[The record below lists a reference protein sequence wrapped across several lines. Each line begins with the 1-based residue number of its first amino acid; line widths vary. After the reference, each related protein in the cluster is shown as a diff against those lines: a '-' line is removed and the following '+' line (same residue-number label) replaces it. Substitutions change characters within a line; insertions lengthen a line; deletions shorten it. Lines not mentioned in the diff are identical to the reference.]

1 MLMKIAFNTVP
12 TKYILVPMFF
22 VLFSCTNTKKTT
34 YFYGVP
40 DGPIASNMTIPE
52 SIIQKNDILSIVVSD
67 INPKAAEI
75 FNPISPNNNDPSAT
89 ANKDVPVGY
98 LVDTDGDI
106 QFPVLGN
113 IKAQGLTKTQLKE
126 KLIKT
131 ILDKKLLLDPIVSI
145 RFLNFRVTVLG
156 EVGRPT
162 VIPIPNEK
170 ISLLEA
176 LGLAGDLTIYGN
188 RNNVMVIREEITPER
203 KELRSITRINLNSS
217 ELFTS
222 PYYYLQ
228 SNDIVYVEPNK
239 AKVAST
245 SRASQW
251 LPVIFSGLSL
261 AAIVADRLINN

>member
-1 MLMKIAFNTVP
+1 MKPTLNTVP
-12 TKYILVPMFF
+12 LPGLALLCVIFLSFA
-22 VLFSCTNTKKTT
+22 CTTVKETS

-40 DGPIASNMTIPE
+40 SGPIPSNMTVPE

-67 INPKAAEI
+67 LNPKATEI
-75 FNPISPNNNDPSAT
+75 FNPANTDNSDPSAT
-89 ANKDVPVGY
+89 SNKDMTRGY
-98 LVDTDGDI
+98 LVDTDGNI
-106 QFPVLGN
+106 YFPLLGS
-113 IKAQGLTKTQLKE
+113 IKAEGLTKAQLKDKIRNLSIE
-126 KLIKT
+126 KKI
-131 ILDKKLLLDPIVSI
+131 LLDPIVNI
-145 RFLNFRVTVLG
+145 RFINFRVTVLG

-188 RNNVMVIREEITPER
+188 RKNVMVIREEVVPGQ
-203 KELRSITRINLNSS
+203 KEQRSIARLDLNSA

-239 AKVAST
+239 SKVAST
-245 SRASQW
+245 SRATQW
-251 LPVIFSGLSL
+251 LPVVFSALSL
-261 AAIVADRLINN
+261 AAIVADQLIQND

>member
-1 MLMKIAFNTVP
+1 MKPTFNTVP
-12 TKYILVPMFF
+12 LTRLALLSAVFL
-22 VLFSCTNTKKTT
+22 LFSCTNIKKTA

-40 DGPIASNMTIPE
+40 SGPIPSNMTVPE
-52 SIIQKNDILSIVVSD
+52 SIIQKNDILSIVVND
-67 INPKAAEI
+67 LNPKATEI
-75 FNPISPNNNDPSAT
+75 FNPANPDNNDPSAT
-89 ANKDVPVGY
+89 SGKDVSRGY
-98 LVDTDGDI
+98 LVDTDGNI
-106 QFPVLGN
+106 YFPLLGN
-113 IKAQGLTKTQLKE
+113 IKAEGLTKNQLKDRIRNLSIE
-126 KLIKT
+126 KKI
-131 ILDKKLLLDPIVSI
+131 LLDPIVNI

-156 EVGRPT
+156 EVGKPT

-188 RNNVMVIREEITPER
+188 RANVMVIREEVIPGK
-203 KELRSITRINLNSS
+203 KEQRSIARLNLNSS

-261 AAIVADRLINN
+261 AAIVADRLLSN

>member
-1 MLMKIAFNTVP
+1 MTV
-12 TKYILVPMFF
+12 
-22 VLFSCTNTKKTT
+22 
-34 YFYGVP
+34 
-40 DGPIASNMTIPE
+40 PE
-52 SIIQKNDILSIVVSD
+52 SIIQKNDILSIVVTD
-67 INPKAAEI
+67 LNPKVSEM
-75 FNPISPNNNDPSAT
+75 FNPGGIENSENTTPGKEA
-89 ANKDVPVGY
+89 ARGY
-98 LVDTDGDI
+98 LVDTDGNI
-106 QFPVLGN
+106 HFPLLGL
-113 IKAQGLTKTQLKE
+113 IKAEGFTKTQLKE
-126 KLIKT
+126 KIRNLAIER
-131 ILDKKLLLDPIVSI
+131 KLLLDPIVSI

-188 RNNVMVIREEITPER
+188 RTNVMVIREDVLPGK
-203 KELRSITRINLNSS
+203 KEQRSIARVNLNSS

-261 AAIVADRLINN
+261 AAIVADRLLNN